1 MYKRGV
7 VIKDRRLELNYLQLF
22 IEKILFLFK
31 GELLNTIQR

>member
-22 IEKILFLFK
+22 SKKIFSLFK
-31 GELLNTIQR
+31 RELLNTVQR